1 MSACIPVHGLFP
13 LRRPRCWGSFNFLAF
28 WSGPWCVTDGDN
40 GHFLSSW
47 EISPGWL
54 CAVLLGGE

>member
-1 MSACIPVHGLFP
+1 MAAGSLCVGCSRFVGLGVGG
-13 LRRPRCWGSFNFLAF
+13 LSIFLVF
-28 WSGPWCVTDGDN
+28 WSGPWYVTDGDN

-54 CAVLLGGE
+54 CVVLLGGE